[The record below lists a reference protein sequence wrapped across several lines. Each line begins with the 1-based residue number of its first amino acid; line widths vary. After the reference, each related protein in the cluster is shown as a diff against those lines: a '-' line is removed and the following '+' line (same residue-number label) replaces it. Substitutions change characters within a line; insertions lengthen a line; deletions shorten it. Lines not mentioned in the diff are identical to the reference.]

1 MKSKCNKDGFVLT
14 H

>member
-1 MKSKCNKDGFVLT
+1 MKSKCNKDGFLLT